1 MKGGVDKMDISSI
14 PIEHFVSNGV
24 FAVLFVWLL
33 VDTRKESKQRE
44 EKLLSQIER
53 QNEAQERI
61 VQAIERIEQ
70 KIEKLEVSM
79 NG

>member
-1 MKGGVDKMDISSI
+1 MDISSI
-14 PIEHFVSNGV
+14 PIEHLVSNGV